1 MGLFYEEKA
10 LKIVKSHS
18 NEIIK
23 TFIEGKFN
31 FSSATKSQFAT
42 LEGILE
48 QRKFNLESNEIER
61 FILEKLDKQKSEEF
75 FKDILKNFI
84 EKREEILELLN
95 AKYEETEIKN
105 NIFRDVFYLIKITFR
120 KENALKILDI

>member
-1 MGLFYEEKA
+1 MGLFDEEKA

-31 FSSATKSQFAT
+31 FNSATKSQFAT

-84 EKREEILELLN
+84 EKREEILELLKATN
-95 AKYEETEIKN
+95 EETEIKN

-120 KENALKILDI
+120 KENALKNLDI